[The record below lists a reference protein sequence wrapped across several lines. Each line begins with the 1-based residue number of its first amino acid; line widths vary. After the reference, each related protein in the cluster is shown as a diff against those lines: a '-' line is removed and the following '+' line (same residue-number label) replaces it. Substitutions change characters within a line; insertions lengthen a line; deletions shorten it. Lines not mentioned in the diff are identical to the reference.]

1 MRFAGSGP
9 NAGEREED
17 NVPNVMGVLRAEIR
31 RLARKETKQEIAAL
45 RKHVNSMRRRV
56 AESRRRIRELES
68 RTKQAIKR
76 AAGAIAPSDEG
87 AGKQVRFSPAWVKRH
102 RSKLGMSRRI
112 YAKLLSVSPQT
123 IMGWETGRTRP
134 RRGALK
140 TWRDLRGKGVREL
153 KALVTGEGR
162 RKRRAAAAR
171 KTRRKLRVRGRRVA
185 RRTPVRRPAAKRSAG
200 AKRRAGAKRGA
211 ARRKVAGRSRRPR
224 AKKK

>member
-1 MRFAGSGP
+1 VRSAGSEP
-9 NAGEREED
+9 NAVEREED

-76 AAGAIAPSDEG
+76 GAGATASSDEE

-153 KALVTGEGR
+153 KALVTGQGR
-162 RKRRAAAAR
+162 RKRRAAAER

-185 RRTPVRRPAAKRSAG
+185 RRTPARRVV
-200 AKRRAGAKRGA
+200 AKRRV
-211 ARRKVAGRSRRPR
+211 ARRATVRRARRPR

>member
-1 MRFAGSGP
+1 M
-9 NAGEREED
+9 
-17 NVPNVMGVLRAEIR
+17 PNVMGVLRAEIR
-31 RLARKETKQEIAAL
+31 RLARKETKQEIAVL

-76 AAGAIAPSDEG
+76 AAGAIAPSEED

-185 RRTPVRRPAAKRSAG
+185 RRTPARRVG
-200 AKRRAGAKRGA
+200 AKRRV
-211 ARRKVAGRSRRPR
+211 ARRATVRRARRPR